1 MFPLPKGTLWS
12 AFVLLWTLLFIN
24 GVNSEGRIVCYYT
37 NWSVYRP
44 GTAKFN
50 PQNINPYLCTHLI
63 YAFGG
68 FTKDNQMKP
77 FDKYQDIEQGGYAKF
92 TGLKTYNKQ
101 LKTMIAIGGWNEASS
116 RFSPLV
122 ANPERRQKF
131 IKNILKFLR
140 QNHFDGIDLD
150 WEYPAH
156 REGGKPGDR
165 DNYAQFVQELRAEF
179 ERESEKTGRQR
190 LLLTMA
196 VPAGIEYIE
205 KGYDI
210 PKLNKYLDWFN
221 VLTYDF
227 HSSHEPSVNHHAPLY
242 PLEED
247 SEYNYDAEL
256 NIDYSIKY
264 YLKAGADRNKL
275 VLGIP
280 TYGRSYT
287 LINEEST
294 EIGAPAEGPGEQGDA
309 TREKGYLAFYEICNN
324 IKEDPDWE
332 VVQPNANAM
341 GPYAYRRTQW
351 VGYDDEAIVRKKAQ
365 YVVEHGL
372 GGIMFWSID
381 NDDFRG
387 TCTGKPYPLI
397 EAAKE
402 SMFDAMGLGINEVS
416 KSSAPRKSNRS
427 RNHENSIATRNRIN
441 VGDKLTYEERKES
454 SRRTSNQET
463 RKRVQ
468 HSTTRSP
475 SSTTIRLTEAEGSSL
490 YIGGRTTTPPPP
502 TTPDPGTDFKCE
514 DEGFYQ
520 HPRDCK
526 KYYWCLDSG
535 PSGLGIV
542 AHQFTCPSGLYFNPA
557 ADSCDFARNVP
568 CKTKKSTTAA
578 PVTKS
583 YASTSIAT
591 TTKPTASVNRITA
604 ATARTTFFRTTSTTA
619 HTTTTT
625 TAKPPVDDE
634 DYMDVEEQHSEE
646 DPKVIKELIELIR
659 RVGGIEE
666 LEKHLLRKDDGTI
679 SFKQHSSSS
688 SNYAES
694 TTSSSI
700 SKSLYDKVLSR
711 PNALNSFRNRFIPSN
726 SYRKTEQLDRE
737 KSDEESDIANENDTH
752 NSKSTS
758 EYSKYSSVVR
768 GNSRQGPQNEGL
780 DKLPEFSGFLKERKQ
795 YVTINRNRG
804 SQKKVERVESDEEEI
819 AATIRSEQITD
830 KPFSAATPSYT
841 SIRRTRPS
849 TIASLIEEED
859 FKDTTIAK
867 PHASLSRMHTADAS
881 SEQADVNEDLALVKY
896 KYLER
901 ARSNAEGSQT
911 VKLIENKKNEGED
924 ADITHQKED
933 QKITVQLSAAKAD
946 YSTQQLQEQ
955 VTTIPVTQRTYVSL
969 GRRTTTTAS
978 NTETSTP
985 VVLVT
990 TTPTETSTA
999 APNNIE
1005 NLTYQ
1010 PLIALTT
1017 TIATTTTNLPATI
1030 TNTSPS
1036 ITIIPSITSDL
1047 LSSSKVLKQE
1057 YQLSQSTLPDSPTP
1071 DSTATTLTTE
1081 YNFPAIKHEIDSPAI
1096 TVTTE
1101 KFSTPTIPGHT
1112 DNKDEVNLVIRDQN
1126 QSTVY
1131 NQIMRDTTPVITN
1144 TLTTTTEKYT
1154 SFTNRNNTDSLSSS
1168 NTAYKYFGGKRE
1180 KDQQKVLSRSSLKQT
1195 TELYPLTTTITNESI
1210 NNEFLGSVSSPR
1222 PFGYP
1227 KRRGRPTVSS
1237 TTTVAT
1243 EVTSVKTQTKERPS
1257 FVQKAKL
1264 NAAVTPPTKVSSN
1277 IDHLSQNYEMN
1288 PLGKELHNHD
1298 LSTTIRSLDYLQY
1311 SNKENKEKQILG
1323 DAIVEQEI
1331 GLEVD
1336 NEKEHLVD
1344 NNMKEYG
1351 TNVVDKANGNLI
1363 RQRDYVGKNTS
1374 LEVDPIETQYLNLNR
1389 TSVTYTDIIRNRT
1402 VNNQTE
1408 NFTSAERDNKNSESE
1423 IKQTLNKENN
1433 SDLASAAKS
1442 DITVEDN
1449 ESSIKVIESP
1459 SNTNKQ
1465 IEMEKISIES
1475 IESQIL
1481 KPLIEEKPKAKE
1493 IYKVN
1498 YVKEATTTSSGLLSD
1513 GQLGREYDASN
1524 NDESSQSSKNA
1535 TFLKDVMLTVT
1546 TAPLA
1551 YKSNTSVQLD
1561 GEDITIRSVYN
1572 DGNETNFNEVP
1583 TYIDVL
1589 VTAST
1594 AAVGIGNVVIKTEP
1608 VIPENDVSLET
1619 SESAN
1624 DFNSTR
1630 SMFKLSEEHSQDVTS
1645 SGKSLEVSHLNPSMD
1660 SVSVPDHKE
1669 SEGFSNKLKA
1679 NVERYEGSLLNVAQR
1694 NYQIPSEIALAQ
1706 KDQKLQFEV
1715 KQTKSTL
1722 INEKF
1727 KTPELGESKTIGKRV
1742 DSKIDK
1748 SLERN
1753 DSKHQFRINKQEP
1766 YNSDLETI
1774 KANIE
1779 TKHQKISEN
1788 LDPLIPLIINKENR
1802 KSISSELNTQT
1813 QESTKTKIDE
1823 GRDINKSSL
1832 NSQNRSYWDT
1842 NNHSKQNT
1850 NRKNTTFSS
1859 RRNLINRKSSAP
1871 TKHSASVV
1879 ENDSIIINKLRD
1891 SNQNSTIRGLNKTRK
1906 IPLRQ
1911 PYRNRNS
1918 IATVSKEQSQSL
1930 QQSASNQVSQ
1940 SISANPA
1947 LRRKVLRPR
1956 NQNTSNKT
1964 EEIEKLANGTTII
1977 RTIYIDTVSTGP
1989 NTIKTTKRI
1998 KTKILQ
2004 KQEPEY
2010 EDEDEIKPVDVTHR
2024 SIVSNRGSAK
2034 FRSNDLSSILA
2045 LDLSFKAQ
2053 RRREDE
2059 QKNRRKFLRRPVVVS
2074 ETEDIEEFETDL
2086 TPDINFVDKSVKSL
2100 KTSTVDPLA
2109 VASTQLLLSYSKTPN
2124 LRELSTANSIVNL
2137 KNRGSVQH
2145 PNFAGLSTIPKLTS
2159 ATATV
2164 NKLLPASTEILPI
2177 DAERAIEGV
2186 ESDIFDANVNAE
2198 TTNSDTHD
2206 QNNFDDLSLPVY
2218 HRRKYY
2224 QYYKDSPIAYTSPIV
2239 SSSAIIESTPPNIAK
2254 QIHDVFNISTNEL
2267 QTDESEKTTTESS
2280 TAEEEHKITQ
2290 EYDHF
2295 LMTRPR
2301 SQLKESEKTKTSHNM
2316 EEVDVENRSDPLI
2329 KNLATFNKSNK
2340 PAIRKLVSSEYLSR
2354 NDQTAN
2360 KIINL
2365 TDQPDPEN
2373 LFTNNIMISKFS
2385 AWNNSIENNG
2395 TEEKTRFLTN
2405 HYLNNTTFS
2414 HTYNHSLDTYPYVNR
2429 LPPSKLSNIT
2439 EIIKSNFTKTFIKDL
2454 EQQPKIST
2462 FKHIS
2467 TAQLEVDH
2475 LDDATGV
2482 ELHDATVLSFER
2494 NLNEDEEQR
2503 KKAIK
2508 SFPQNSEFNTP
2519 TEVAISEMVDDS
2531 IKFTTAFVDREFAT
2545 GAPDL
2550 KTSPNSSYPGTLH
2563 KNTKG
2568 SKINQ
2573 SALKEEKILKIF
2585 VNRAKDEEGN
2595 TNPTTISPPTTE
2607 IFHKDG
2613 HIENL
2618 NDLVVS
2624 TSQHPVITTKSQDFV
2639 ESFTVAPE
2647 LMKLYEAINRPKISK
2662 ALLNEN
2668 QNNRSNVKED
2678 QKEDENGLAF
2688 RSDETEVDGLQ
2699 LKAAISASSLTDD
2712 DNATDDE
2719 FVTTTLTPLFTE
2731 HEDENASEDQNT
2743 TEDPYNPGIISQDTD
2758 TANLNT
2764 ELVSPLTKDLER
2776 ELQVPTSSHEKNM
2789 QQSII
2794 KHISTTNSEID
2805 YLDDAA
2811 NIKLDDAIGENMEDS
2826 IKSIRTKTDQGFT
2839 TDAQN
2844 FSKTITIAS
2853 RLRKLY
2859 ESAYRSKNNQ
2869 SVLRKVKGAK
2879 DFANKVDTEERNVNS
2894 TTISPRTSEIFYKD
2908 EDIAKLEELVSSTT
2922 RYPVITTESPDFAE
2936 NTTIAA
2942 ISASSLTDNV
2952 NATDD
2957 EFVTTS
2963 STSLFAEHEDQNT
2976 TEDSFNQGIT
2986 SQDTNAANL
2995 RGELRNT
3002 LTKNHASQLD
3012 SDDKNLQQPTIKQIS
3027 TAYLESDHLDDETG
3041 IKFHN
3046 ATAFD
3051 VSANVEDSIKF
3062 TSPKADERHAKD
3074 AQDLSKTITS
3084 VSRLRKLYENTNRSK
3099 NNQSVLKKIKD
3110 LRDFANKMET
3120 EERNV
3125 NPTTISPATTEIFHK
3140 DGPIEHLREHFR
3152 STSQHQVITTESED
3166 FVESFTVAPELRKLY
3181 EAINRPKINK
3191 ALLNEN
3197 QNNRSKVKEDQN
3209 EDENGL
3215 AFRSDETE
3223 DDGLQLKAAISAS
3236 SLTDDDNAT
3245 DDEFVT
3251 TTPTPLF
3258 TEHEDENASE
3268 DQNTTEDPYNQGII
3282 SQDTDTANLN
3292 TELVSPLTKDLER
3305 ELQVPTFSHEKNIQQ
3320 PIIKHISTTNSEID
3334 YLDDA
3339 ANIKLD
3345 DAIGENM
3352 EDSIKSIRTKAD
3364 QGFTTDAPNF
3374 SKTITIASK
3383 LRKLYESAYRSK
3395 NNQSVL
3401 RKVKDAKDFA
3411 NRAKDEEGNTNP
3423 TTISPATTE
3432 IFHKDGHIENLNDLV
3447 VSTSQHPI
3455 ITTESQDFVE
3465 SFTVAPELMKLYEAI
3480 NRPKISKALLNE
3492 NQNNRSNVKEDQKED
3507 ENGLAFGSDETEDDG
3522 LQLKAAISASSLTDD
3537 DNATDDQFI
3546 TTSPTPLLTEHE
3558 DQNTTEDS
3566 YNQGITSQGTN
3577 TANISGKLIKTF
3589 TMNGE
3594 SQLEVPIF
3602 SGGKNFQQPT
3612 IKHISTTNLET
3623 GHLDDAANIKLH
3635 DTIAFDVSEKVEESV
3650 RFPTRKIHQG
3660 FTTSTPSLTKTII
3673 GASRLRQL
3681 YENANKSKNNQSV
3694 MNKVKSLKD
3703 FANKVEAEG
3712 RNVNP
3717 STVSPGSAEMFHKD
3731 EDEEVLKALIP
3742 SSTPYP
3748 VITTELLVSV
3758 ESLTI
3763 PPELKELDEAVIRS
3777 KINENEYNRFNVEK
3791 VQKEDKNIS
3800 VFSSEHMKQFIAK
3813 GSGDDHLHKY
3823 HFNRSRFLTPTITTG
3838 VTTTSTTTTEKYAT
3852 KESQDSAH
3860 VASVKVNYLVDVE
3873 QTREIK
3879 EYNLESSTIIIPEST
3894 TPETLS
3900 SPAPTLRRIK
3910 ILRHR
3915 RPLAGLTNNS
3925 YLPENVTS
3933 ARITNTTT
3941 TANIETQNSDILSTI
3956 RQADE
3961 KLETTD
3967 IKYLTKTHNIN
3978 QTETFSLNTVTPP
3991 KRFRKVIRKIIKPM
4005 NLTNRA
4011 TITIKTTTETASTVK
4026 LTSTEPTIIPFSG
4039 KKQNNS
4045 RYDYNRNIKIP
4056 AYQKKSNFD
4065 GKEDNNENALNA
4077 NKKNETVFN
4086 GKANKLNIQ
4095 PANLNIYKS
4104 SSSEGVQLDKYKNKA
4119 SSVSTKETFLFDHD
4133 NYDESSD
4140 EQEEN
4145 ENENISDEVKDKNF
4159 QNREEEMENKE
4170 DMEIEEDLQTTNDD
4184 DDFINLELEK
4194 ATHTPLMYTDELE
4207 VTENNQDTASN
4218 SESRIENKSI
4228 DFTKESPSD
4237 IPKAQLLNQHDYT
4250 GSIYDNS
4257 DKDKNSETIS
4267 LTPSKLNSTVRKTVS
4282 KGVNVPNISQN
4293 DDSGKPLKRN
4303 NTQTNE
4309 REESNPFDEET
4320 ITSSLKTFGTNR
4332 TKHLPNSKT
4341 NTFLV
4346 DGEIL
4351 NTELK
4356 KQVKDANTEGET
4368 LPVQTLSETIRKI
4381 GEPEQLLSVK
4391 TNTYSREKTAI
4402 QSSDDSNIENETV
4415 SGKSAV
4421 ENEENF
4427 DFYES
4432 NGRKLIDAQ
4441 ILTSPEIGL
4450 TSEIP
4455 QTTRRNLI
4463 PDTTTPRPSVRPT
4476 FRRKVIIKKPSLS
4489 VLPSSN
4495 SPTPSAAKLPTS
4507 DSTKKYT
4514 RPNAGRFVPHNANN
4528 RKSAQN
4534 YVKTDSRTPPTFN
4547 ISRLKAQDT
4556 LKIIPNEEYSR
4567 DSGDAAEEIMAKRK
4581 KVEEHEDDVSV
4592 LRPAIVKQFPFSK
4605 KSNDNSSKINK
4616 QLESIEEDDDYDDG
4630 EIEDED
4636 DDEEDEEEDDEEEEI
4651 EENKATENSHNYL
4664 EKSFSLSQSTADK
4677 LPITTRP
4684 GGNVPFNSR
4693 ASNAPNRNESKNN
4706 YKSHSAETRAKSR
4719 SRIVNRPQGVAVP
4732 NLTIKPIALDFERTT
4747 VPVPTKPAPFVPSYT
4762 PSYERKYT
4770 GPSTEATAVLDNI
4783 NPLIE
4788 DLNIE
4793 ALNARNK
4800 KIFDINSK
4808 KHTTL
4813 KPKLLIP
4820 TVKFSNQTNLESALE
4835 SQVPNTVQNT
4845 AYEVHESY
4853 SSGQQSD
4860 GGFATTTT
4868 PKTLENTMGTNTED
4882 KQHEYHIN
4890 HDINANEIFSQDH
4903 DNYLG
4908 LTTTQPPSTTLLH
4921 VFTLSDDEQSTR
4933 PSNSGADAIPRL
4945 IFERVRPKHKVIE
4958 INRVVEIHSKEEK
4971 LRRKS
4976 KANQIVPIGGPSPL
4990 KVESLPHV
4998 EQLGEI
5004 SVVKY
5009 VHLVDGSDIKVEGH
5023 STVTDYTPTESII
5036 QKSSM
5041 PVRNSLPEDREPIDD
5056 ILNQNDQYSP
5066 ETSVI
5071 IRVSTSQESPPN
5083 VIQKR
5088 QGKALVPEVI
5098 REAVETSTI
5107 SLEGLFENARK
5118 AKVSNTIDGTQAH
5131 IHINSQNNDAKIAVD
5146 SISTDYPEASD
5157 DKNINISS
5165 NVPLI
5170 AWLNGSNG
5178 ERQEIA
5184 ILKNSPIPL
5193 KNNDTEQKSTLSS
5206 QFIQEDA
5213 TTIGPNLG
5221 NFKVSTVPTTLF
5233 PTYVRPIVPLLRPES
5248 NESSPLVI
5256 SIANL
5261 DKVILSKVKKTDS
5274 PALLTNNLHSS
5285 IVNPS
5290 LLSKTPQN
5298 VRLSNSFATKNNNN
5312 TLDSPISDDSRG
5324 ASSNRLVSYIKP
5336 SINPAK
5342 HPNLTEKKSK
5352 PDTPTEMYTIFE
5364 GSSVGSTT
5372 TSSLG
5377 NKISE
5382 IISFSTETH
5391 VIRKKRPRKL
5401 NSEST
5406 MRTPTTAALSGSIA
5420 SRRPVLSVRRRLINS
5435 SSTTIIPTHIHT
5447 TTGIETS
5454 DDVPAITAPS
5464 SSVRDELTT
5473 TLSMTTPKY
5482 NRLRFNKPQDLS
5494 LASSYLAAA
5503 SVDNINQNVKKL
5515 SSSTTFS
5522 SPLALRRKYQTRRL
5536 TTISTTISNNDDSAT
5551 EPPRTAN
5558 PLFKRRPNTFS
5569 LLRATTTKT
5578 TTTTDAVTDTFTTT
5592 VTNDA
5597 SEVGESSDQV
5607 AKSSIYSSHFN
5618 KVHDRPTSI
5627 DDDEEV
5633 VDEKHLLN
5641 AANVMLATRAPQ
5653 PAQQNKFNFDELA
5666 NTRRMDETVNL
5677 PTTTTKTTT
5686 LKPTWKKRKMII
5698 KRRPHKVTP
5707 NNPQPVITNR
5717 VNRRRPYK
5725 YLESFDKTESNQ
5737 AVPAVKVGLKQT
5749 PKIYRSEY
5757 DYYDDEDVRV
5767 VDNSEQ
5773 QLKVILHG
5781 GGVIECLDQG
5791 NFPHPL
5797 SCRKFISCAKFETGG
5812 VVGWEYTCP
5821 KGLSYD
5827 PVGGMCNWAAGLG
5840 CKE

>member
-1 MFPLPKGTLWS
+1 KILKARRLTAIYYVNNVNTHTVLKNVNEAYNGFKLPKGALWS

-332 VVQPNANAM
+332 VVQPNINAM

-416 KSSAPRKSNRS
+416 KPSAPRKSNRS
-427 RNHENSIATRNRIN
+427 RNHENSIGTRNRIN

-463 RKRVQ
+463 RKRLQ

-568 CKTKKSTTAA
+568 CKTKKSTTVA

-583 YASTSIAT
+583 YAGTSVAT
-591 TTKPTASVNRITA
+591 TAKPTASVNRITA
-604 ATARTTFFRTTSTTA
+604 ATARTTFFRATSTTA

-625 TAKPPVDDE
+625 AKPPVEEE

-679 SFKQHSSSS
+679 SFKQQSSSS

-711 PNALNSFRNRFIPSN
+711 PNALNSFRNRLIPSN
-726 SYRKTEQLDRE
+726 SYRKTEQFDRE
-737 KSDEESDIANENDTH
+737 KSDEESEMANENDTN

-804 SQKKVERVESDEEEI
+804 SQKKIERVESDEEDI

-830 KPFSAATPSYT
+830 KPFSVTTPSYT

-849 TIASLIEEED
+849 TTASLIEEED
-859 FKDTTIAK
+859 FKDTTITK
-867 PHASLSRMHTADAS
+867 PHASLSRMHTTDAS

-901 ARSNAEGSQT
+901 ARSNAEASQAD
-911 VKLIENKKNEGED
+911 KLNENKKNEEQD

-1081 YNFPAIKHEIDSPAI
+1081 YNLQAIKHETDSPAI

-1101 KFSTPTIPGHT
+1101 KFSTPTIPGLT

-1131 NQIMRDTTPVITN
+1131 NKIMRDTTPVITN

-1154 SFTNRNNTDSLSSS
+1154 SFTNRNNTDSLSSP

-1311 SNKENKEKQILG
+1311 SSKENKEKQVLG
-1323 DAIVEQEI
+1323 DAIVEQDI

-1336 NEKEHLVD
+1336 IEKEHLVD
-1344 NNMKEYG
+1344 NNTKEYG
-1351 TNVVDKANGNLI
+1351 TNIVDKANGNLI
-1363 RQRDYVGKNTS
+1363 SQGNYLGKNTS
-1374 LEVDPIETQYLNLNR
+1374 LEVDLIETQYLNVNR
-1389 TSVTYTDIIRNRT
+1389 TSTTYTDVIRNRT
-1402 VNNQTE
+1402 VNNQKE
-1408 NFTSAERDNKNSESE
+1408 NFTLAERDNKNSENQN
-1423 IKQTLNKENN
+1423 KQILNKENT
-1433 SDLASAAKS
+1433 SDRASAAKS
-1442 DITVEDN
+1442 DSTVEDN
-1449 ESSIKVIESP
+1449 ESKIQITENP
-1459 SNTNKQ
+1459 INPNKQ
-1465 IEMEKISIES
+1465 IEMEKISVES
-1475 IESQIL
+1475 VESQIL
-1481 KPLIEEKPKAKE
+1481 KPLIEEKPKTKE
-1493 IYKVN
+1493 IYKLN
-1498 YVKEATTTSSGLLSD
+1498 YVKEVSTTSNGLLSD
-1513 GQLGREYDASN
+1513 SELERESNASN
-1524 NDESSQSSKNA
+1524 NEENSQSSKNA
-1535 TFLKDVMLTVT
+1535 TSLEDVMLTVT
-1546 TAPLA
+1546 TAALA
-1551 YKSNTSVQLD
+1551 YKKNTSVQLD
-1561 GEDITIRSVYN
+1561 GENITIKSVYN
-1572 DGNETNFNEVP
+1572 DNGNESNFNETP
-1583 TYIDVL
+1583 AYNDIL
-1589 VTAST
+1589 VTSST
-1594 AAVGIGNVVIKTEP
+1594 EAVGIRNVVTKTEP
-1608 VIPENDVSLET
+1608 VTTENEDSLKT
-1619 SESAN
+1619 SESAT
-1624 DFNSTR
+1624 DFNSST
-1630 SMFKLSEEHSQDVTS
+1630 SIFKLSEEHSQEITS
-1645 SGKSLEVSHLNPSMD
+1645 SGKSSEVEHLNPSMD
-1660 SVSVPDHKE
+1660 SISVSGQKE
-1669 SEGFSNKLKA
+1669 SQGFSNKLKA
-1679 NVERYEGSLLNVAQR
+1679 NVERFEGSLLNVVQR
-1694 NYQIPSEIALAQ
+1694 NYQNPQEITLPQ
-1706 KDQKLQFEV
+1706 KDQKKLQLEV
-1715 KQTKSTL
+1715 EQNPPTL
-1722 INEKF
+1722 INEKLKMQELDEL
-1727 KTPELGESKTIGKRV
+1727 KTLGIGV

-1748 SLERN
+1748 SLDFHSQVYAENKKRN
-1753 DSKHQFRINKQEP
+1753 DSKHQFGINKP
-1766 YNSDLETI
+1766 KLFNSDLETV
-1774 KANIE
+1774 KANID
-1779 TKHQKISEN
+1779 KKYQNISEN
-1788 LDPLIPLIINKENR
+1788 VDPLISLVTNKENQ
-1802 KSISSELNTQT
+1802 KSIASELNT
-1813 QESTKTKIDE
+1813 
-1823 GRDINKSSL
+1823 KSSL
-1832 NSQNRSYWDT
+1832 NSQNRSYWGA
-1842 NNHSKQNT
+1842 NNPSKQNL
-1850 NRKNTTFSS
+1850 NRKNITFSS
-1859 RRNLINRKSSAP
+1859 RRNLINRKSNAP
-1871 TKHSASVV
+1871 TKHSASAV
-1879 ENDSIIINKLRD
+1879 ENESITINKLGD
-1891 SNQNSTIRGLNKTRK
+1891 SNQNSTIRELSKTRK
-1906 IPLRQ
+1906 AFLRQ
-1911 PYRNRNS
+1911 PYRSRNS
-1918 IATVSKEQSQSL
+1918 IANVSQEQSLHL
-1930 QQSASNQVSQ
+1930 QPSASNQVSQ
-1940 SISANPA
+1940 SIAANPA
-1947 LRRKVLRPR
+1947 LKRKVLRPR

-2010 EDEDEIKPVDVTHR
+2010 EDEDEIKAADVTHR

-2053 RRREDE
+2053 KRREDE
-2059 QKNRRKFLRRPVVVS
+2059 QRNRRKFLRRPVVVS
-2074 ETEDIEEFETDL
+2074 ETEDVEEFETEL
-2086 TPDINFVDKSVKSL
+2086 TADPNFLENSVKSL
-2100 KTSTVDPLA
+2100 KASTMDPLA
-2109 VASTQLLLSYSKTPN
+2109 VSSSQLSLSYNKTPN

-2137 KNRGSVQH
+2137 KNRGTVQH
-2145 PNFAGLSTIPKLTS
+2145 FNFAGLSTLPKLTAATS
-2159 ATATV
+2159 TATT
-2164 NKLLPASTEILPI
+2164 LLPASTEILPI
-2177 DAERAIEGV
+2177 GDERTITGI
-2186 ESDIFDANVNAE
+2186 ESDIFDANANAE
-2198 TTNSDTHD
+2198 TTNSDSHD
-2206 QNNFDDLSLPVY
+2206 QNNFDELSLPVY

-2224 QYYKDSPIAYTSPIV
+2224 QYYKDSPIAYTSPIE

-2254 QIHDVFNISTNEL
+2254 QIHDVFNISANQLE
-2267 QTDESEKTTTESS
+2267 TDESEKATTESS
-2280 TAEEEHKITQ
+2280 PAEEERKITQ

-2295 LMTRPR
+2295 LMTHPR
-2301 SQLKESEKTKTSHNM
+2301 SQPTKVKDSGETETSPNM
-2316 EEVDVENRSDPLI
+2316 REIDVENRPDSVLE
-2329 KNLATFNKSNK
+2329 NLATFNRTNK
-2340 PAIRKLVSSEYLSR
+2340 PVIRKLISSEYIST
-2354 NDQTAN
+2354 NGQTAD
-2360 KIINL
+2360 KIINI

-2373 LFTNNIMISKFS
+2373 LLTKNITKYIPKFT
-2385 AWNNSIENNG
+2385 AWNYSIENNS

-2405 HYLNNTTFS
+2405 LFNISKGEHSLHHLNNTTFS
-2414 HTYNHSLDTYPYVNR
+2414 HTYNHSLDTHPYVNR
-2429 LPPSKLSNIT
+2429 LRPSKLSNIT
-2439 EIIKSNFTKTFIKDL
+2439 EKIKSNFTKTFIKDL
-2454 EQQPKIST
+2454 EHQQKIST
-2462 FKHIS
+2462 PS
-2467 TAQLEVDH
+2467 TD
-2475 LDDATGV
+2475 
-2482 ELHDATVLSFER
+2482 
-2494 NLNEDEEQR
+2494 N
-2503 KKAIK
+2503 
-2508 SFPQNSEFNTP
+2508 
-2519 TEVAISEMVDDS
+2519 
-2531 IKFTTAFVDREFAT
+2531 
-2545 GAPDL
+2545 
-2550 KTSPNSSYPGTLH
+2550 
-2563 KNTKG
+2563 
-2568 SKINQ
+2568 
-2573 SALKEEKILKIF
+2573 
-2585 VNRAKDEEGN
+2585 
-2595 TNPTTISPPTTE
+2595 NP
-2607 IFHKDG
+2607 
-2613 HIENL
+2613 
-2618 NDLVVS
+2618 
-2624 TSQHPVITTKSQDFV
+2624 QHPTI
-2639 ESFTVAPE
+2639 E
-2647 LMKLYEAINRPKISK
+2647 
-2662 ALLNEN
+2662 
-2668 QNNRSNVKED
+2668 
-2678 QKEDENGLAF
+2678 
-2688 RSDETEVDGLQ
+2688 
-2699 LKAAISASSLTDD
+2699 
-2712 DNATDDE
+2712 
-2719 FVTTTLTPLFTE
+2719 
-2731 HEDENASEDQNT
+2731 
-2743 TEDPYNPGIISQDTD
+2743 
-2758 TANLNT
+2758 
-2764 ELVSPLTKDLER
+2764 
-2776 ELQVPTSSHEKNM
+2776 
-2789 QQSII
+2789 
-2794 KHISTTNSEID
+2794 HISTTQSE
-2805 YLDDAA
+2805 
-2811 NIKLDDAIGENMEDS
+2811 
-2826 IKSIRTKTDQGFT
+2826 
-2839 TDAQN
+2839 
-2844 FSKTITIAS
+2844 
-2853 RLRKLY
+2853 
-2859 ESAYRSKNNQ
+2859 
-2869 SVLRKVKGAK
+2869 
-2879 DFANKVDTEERNVNS
+2879 
-2894 TTISPRTSEIFYKD
+2894 
-2908 EDIAKLEELVSSTT
+2908 
-2922 RYPVITTESPDFAE
+2922 
-2936 NTTIAA
+2936 
-2942 ISASSLTDNV
+2942 
-2952 NATDD
+2952 
-2957 EFVTTS
+2957 
-2963 STSLFAEHEDQNT
+2963 
-2976 TEDSFNQGIT
+2976 
-2986 SQDTNAANL
+2986 
-2995 RGELRNT
+2995 
-3002 LTKNHASQLD
+3002 
-3012 SDDKNLQQPTIKQIS
+3012 
-3027 TAYLESDHLDDETG
+3027 
-3041 IKFHN
+3041 
-3046 ATAFD
+3046 
-3051 VSANVEDSIKF
+3051 
-3062 TSPKADERHAKD
+3062 
-3074 AQDLSKTITS
+3074 
-3084 VSRLRKLYENTNRSK
+3084 
-3099 NNQSVLKKIKD
+3099 
-3110 LRDFANKMET
+3110 
-3120 EERNV
+3120 
-3125 NPTTISPATTEIFHK
+3125 
-3140 DGPIEHLREHFR
+3140 
-3152 STSQHQVITTESED
+3152 
-3166 FVESFTVAPELRKLY
+3166 
-3181 EAINRPKINK
+3181 
-3191 ALLNEN
+3191 
-3197 QNNRSKVKEDQN
+3197 
-3209 EDENGL
+3209 
-3215 AFRSDETE
+3215 
-3223 DDGLQLKAAISAS
+3223 
-3236 SLTDDDNAT
+3236 
-3245 DDEFVT
+3245 
-3251 TTPTPLF
+3251 
-3258 TEHEDENASE
+3258 
-3268 DQNTTEDPYNQGII
+3268 
-3282 SQDTDTANLN
+3282 
-3292 TELVSPLTKDLER
+3292 
-3305 ELQVPTFSHEKNIQQ
+3305 
-3320 PIIKHISTTNSEID
+3320 
-3334 YLDDA
+3334 
-3339 ANIKLD
+3339 
-3345 DAIGENM
+3345 
-3352 EDSIKSIRTKAD
+3352 
-3364 QGFTTDAPNF
+3364 
-3374 SKTITIASK
+3374 
-3383 LRKLYESAYRSK
+3383 
-3395 NNQSVL
+3395 
-3401 RKVKDAKDFA
+3401 
-3411 NRAKDEEGNTNP
+3411 
-3423 TTISPATTE
+3423 
-3432 IFHKDGHIENLNDLV
+3432 
-3447 VSTSQHPI
+3447 
-3455 ITTESQDFVE
+3455 
-3465 SFTVAPELMKLYEAI
+3465 
-3480 NRPKISKALLNE
+3480 
-3492 NQNNRSNVKEDQKED
+3492 
-3507 ENGLAFGSDETEDDG
+3507 
-3522 LQLKAAISASSLTDD
+3522 
-3537 DNATDDQFI
+3537 
-3546 TTSPTPLLTEHE
+3546 
-3558 DQNTTEDS
+3558 
-3566 YNQGITSQGTN
+3566 
-3577 TANISGKLIKTF
+3577 
-3589 TMNGE
+3589 
-3594 SQLEVPIF
+3594 
-3602 SGGKNFQQPT
+3602 
-3612 IKHISTTNLET
+3612 
-3623 GHLDDAANIKLH
+3623 
-3635 DTIAFDVSEKVEESV
+3635 
-3650 RFPTRKIHQG
+3650 
-3660 FTTSTPSLTKTII
+3660 
-3673 GASRLRQL
+3673 
-3681 YENANKSKNNQSV
+3681 
-3694 MNKVKSLKD
+3694 
-3703 FANKVEAEG
+3703 
-3712 RNVNP
+3712 
-3717 STVSPGSAEMFHKD
+3717 
-3731 EDEEVLKALIP
+3731 
-3742 SSTPYP
+3742 
-3748 VITTELLVSV
+3748 
-3758 ESLTI
+3758 
-3763 PPELKELDEAVIRS
+3763 
-3777 KINENEYNRFNVEK
+3777 
-3791 VQKEDKNIS
+3791 
-3800 VFSSEHMKQFIAK
+3800 
-3813 GSGDDHLHKY
+3813 KY
-3823 HFNRSRFLTPTITTG
+3823 HFNRSRFLTPTLHPITTG
-3838 VTTTSTTTTEKYAT
+3838 VATTSTTTTEKYAT

-3941 TANIETQNSDILSTI
+3941 TANIETQNSDILSTV

-3967 IKYLTKTHNIN
+3967 IKYLTKTHNNIN

-3991 KRFRKVIRKIIKPM
+3991 KRFRKIIRKIIKPM
-4005 NLTNRA
+4005 NLTNRP

-4026 LTSTEPTIIPFSG
+4026 LTSTEPTIPLSSG
-4039 KKQNNS
+4039 KKQNSS
-4045 RYDYNRNIKIP
+4045 RHDYNRNIKIP
-4056 AYQKKSNFD
+4056 PKYQTKSNFD
-4065 GKEDNNENALNA
+4065 GKEDNNENALNV
-4077 NKKNETVFN
+4077 NKKNETLFA

-4095 PANLNIYKS
+4095 SANQTLK
-4104 SSSEGVQLDKYKNKA
+4104 GVQQDRYKNKA
-4119 SSVSTKETFLFDHD
+4119 SSVSTKETSSFDDDDDDDDDNDNDNDDDDDNDDNHD
-4133 NYDESSD
+4133 DDDSYDENSD
-4140 EQEEN
+4140 EQEES
-4145 ENENISDEVKDKNF
+4145 EYESVSDNVKEKNVH
-4159 QNREEEMENKE
+4159 NGEGEMQNKE
-4170 DMEIEEDLQTTNDD
+4170 DTEIEEDLQTTNDD
-4184 DDFINLELEK
+4184 DDIVNLELEK
-4194 ATHTPLMYTDELE
+4194 ATHTPLTYTDELE
-4207 VTENNQDTASN
+4207 VTENNQDTARDAK
-4218 SESRIENKSI
+4218 SRIENI
-4228 DFTKESPSD
+4228 DFTKELPSD
-4237 IPKAQLLNQHDYT
+4237 IPNDQLLHQNDRT
-4250 GSIYDNS
+4250 GSNYDNIN
-4257 DKDKNSETIS
+4257 KDKNSEKIS
-4267 LTPSKLNSTVRKTVS
+4267 IPPSKLNSTARKTIS
-4282 KGVNVPNISQN
+4282 KGLNVPNISQN
-4293 DDSGKPLKRN
+4293 GSQNDDPGKPLKTSN
-4303 NTQTNE
+4303 SQANE
-4309 REESNPFDEET
+4309 REENNSFKLFATASDEET
-4320 ITSSLKTFGTNR
+4320 IASSLKTFGTKR
-4332 TKHLPNSKT
+4332 TKDLADAKT
-4341 NTFLV
+4341 NASLI
-4346 DGEIL
+4346 DASNGDEIL

-4356 KQVKDANTEGET
+4356 KQVKDIKTEGET
-4368 LPVQTLSETIRKI
+4368 LTVQTLPETTRNS
-4381 GEPEQLLSVK
+4381 GEQEEQINVK
-4391 TNTYSREKTAI
+4391 TKIYSKERTAI
-4402 QSSDDSNIENETV
+4402 QSSDTSNIGDETV
-4415 SGKSAV
+4415 SVKPAV
-4421 ENEENF
+4421 RNEDNL
-4427 DFYES
+4427 DFYER
-4432 NGRKLIDAQ
+4432 NDDRKLIDAQ
-4441 ILTSPEIGL
+4441 ILTNPEIGL
-4450 TSEIP
+4450 TSEIL
-4455 QTTRRNLI
+4455 QTTKRNLI
-4463 PDTTTPRPSVRPT
+4463 PDTTIAPPSVRPT

-4489 VLPSSN
+4489 VLSS
-4495 SPTPSAAKLPTS
+4495 TAKVPTS

-4514 RPNAGRFVPHNANN
+4514 RPNGGRFVPHNANN

-4534 YVKTDSRTPPTFN
+4534 YVKNDSRTPPTFS

-4556 LKIIPNEEYSR
+4556 LKTIPNEEYSR
-4567 DSGDAAEEIMAKRK
+4567 GSGDGAEEIIAKRK
-4581 KVEEHEDDVSV
+4581 NVEEHEEVVSV
-4592 LRPAIVKQFPFSK
+4592 LRPAIVKQFPLSK
-4605 KSNDNSSKINK
+4605 KTNGNSSKINK
-4616 QLESIEEDDDYDDG
+4616 QLESVEEDDDYDDG

-4636 DDEEDEEEDDEEEEI
+4636 EDEEDEEEDDEEEET
-4651 EENKATENSHNYL
+4651 ESNRGTENSHNYV
-4664 EKSFSLSQSTADK
+4664 EKSFSSSQSTADK
-4677 LPITTRP
+4677 LPIATRP
-4684 GGNVPFNSR
+4684 GGNIPFNSR
-4693 ASNAPNRNESKNN
+4693 VSNTPNRNESKNS
-4706 YKSHSAETRAKSR
+4706 YKNHSVETRAKSR

-4770 GPSTEATAVLDNI
+4770 GPSTEATALIDNI
-4783 NPLIE
+4783 NPLID

-4890 HDINANEIFSQDH
+4890 HDVNANEIFSQDH

-5041 PVRNSLPEDREPIDD
+5041 PVRNSLPEDRESIDG

-5083 VIQKR
+5083 IIQKR

-5118 AKVSNTIDGTQAH
+5118 AKVSNTIDGTQKH
-5131 IHINSQNNDAKIAVD
+5131 IHINSQNNDAQIAVG
-5146 SISTDYPEASD
+5146 SISTDSPEASD
-5157 DKNINISS
+5157 GKNMNISS
-5165 NVPLI
+5165 NVRLI

-5184 ILKNSPIPL
+5184 VLQNSSLPF
-5193 KNNDTEQKSTLSS
+5193 KHNDTEQKSTLSS
-5206 QFIQEDA
+5206 QFIQEDS

-5290 LLSKTPQN
+5290 LLSKSPQN
-5298 VRLSNSFATKNNNN
+5298 VRLSNSFATTNNDK

-5336 SINPAK
+5336 STNPAK

-5352 PDTPTEMYTIFE
+5352 SDTPTEMYSILE

-5372 TSSLG
+5372 TSALG
-5377 NKISE
+5377 SKISE

-5391 VIRKKRPRKL
+5391 
-5401 NSEST
+5401 
-5406 MRTPTTAALSGSIA
+5406 
-5420 SRRPVLSVRRRLINS
+5420 
-5435 SSTTIIPTHIHT
+5435 
-5447 TTGIETS
+5447 
-5454 DDVPAITAPS
+5454 
-5464 SSVRDELTT
+5464 
-5473 TLSMTTPKY
+5473 
-5482 NRLRFNKPQDLS
+5482 
-5494 LASSYLAAA
+5494 
-5503 SVDNINQNVKKL
+5503 
-5515 SSSTTFS
+5515 
-5522 SPLALRRKYQTRRL
+5522 
-5536 TTISTTISNNDDSAT
+5536 
-5551 EPPRTAN
+5551 
-5558 PLFKRRPNTFS
+5558 
-5569 LLRATTTKT
+5569 
-5578 TTTTDAVTDTFTTT
+5578 
-5592 VTNDA
+5592 
-5597 SEVGESSDQV
+5597 
-5607 AKSSIYSSHFN
+5607 
-5618 KVHDRPTSI
+5618 
-5627 DDDEEV
+5627 
-5633 VDEKHLLN
+5633 
-5641 AANVMLATRAPQ
+5641 
-5653 PAQQNKFNFDELA
+5653 
-5666 NTRRMDETVNL
+5666 
-5677 PTTTTKTTT
+5677 
-5686 LKPTWKKRKMII
+5686 
-5698 KRRPHKVTP
+5698 
-5707 NNPQPVITNR
+5707 
-5717 VNRRRPYK
+5717 
-5725 YLESFDKTESNQ
+5725 
-5737 AVPAVKVGLKQT
+5737 
-5749 PKIYRSEY
+5749 
-5757 DYYDDEDVRV
+5757 
-5767 VDNSEQ
+5767 
-5773 QLKVILHG
+5773 IL
-5781 GGVIECLDQG
+5781 
-5791 NFPHPL
+5791 
-5797 SCRKFISCAKFETGG
+5797 
-5812 VVGWEYTCP
+5812 
-5821 KGLSYD
+5821 
-5827 PVGGMCNWAAGLG
+5827 
-5840 CKE
+5840 